1 MALREQPYL
10 PLYVQDFLTDEK
22 LAECSAEST
31 GVYIRL
37 MCILHKNEEY
47 GCILLKQKDKQNES
61 NIANFAL
68 KLAKQMPYDVP
79 TIERSL
85 MELIEEKVLILEE
98 DLLFQKRMRNDGIIS
113 DKRSKAGKKGANKKI
128 ASDFAKAKM
137 QANTQTNAIA
147 KLQANS
153 ENEVDIDINNNLE
166 DIEGV
171 IGGEEETFKDLYT
184 LLEEGFGKTLNSI
197 EYEEISTWE
206 DNEVTRYAIKQA
218 VLNGASGINYINTI
232 LDTYKKKK
240 ITTLEQAE
248 RDTELFKK
256 NKERKNG
263 KQNERVPEWIDKKV
277 EAKEASLEEQE
288 ELRKKINE
296 VIKREN

>member
-61 NIANFAL
+61 NITNFAL

-85 MELIEEKVLILEE
+85 IELIEERVLILEE

-137 QANTQTNAIA
+137 QANTQANAIA
-147 KLQANS
+147 KVQANS
-153 ENEVDIDINNNLE
+153 ENEDDIDINNNLE
-166 DIEGV
+166 EDKGV
-171 IGGEEETFKDLYT
+171 IGGEEETFMDLYT
-184 LLEEGFGKTLNSI
+184 LVEQSFAKTLSPV
-197 EYEEISTWE
+197 EYEEISTWK

-218 VLNGASGINYINTI
+218 TLNGASGIKYISTI
-232 LDTYKKKK
+232 LESYKKKN
-240 ITTLEQAE
+240 ITTLEQAK
-248 RDTELFKK
+248 RDTEQFK
-256 NKERKNG
+256 NRKR
-263 KQNERVPEWIDKKV
+263 KPEMEAPDWIDKKI
-277 EAKEASLEEQE
+277 EAKEASLEDQAEM
-288 ELRKKINE
+288 RKKINE